1 MPQFRS
7 AQAVKRRAQGLRNL
21 PLLSYHNFFLYA
33 SSRCLPRN
41 PVIIGAL
48 HYLEGCLKK
57 QGLNITQIVLFGS
70 QARGA
75 TKEGSD
81 IDIAIISDDFQGKDI
96 FQRAQLTKEAEIEAR
111 KKFLVPLDVI
121 TLTPEEL
128 QDESSLIARFVRNG
142 LSLQA
147 T

>member
-1 MPQFRS
+1 M
-7 AQAVKRRAQGLRNL
+7 AKRT
-21 PLLSYHNFFLYA
+21 
-33 SSRCLPRN
+33 
-41 PVIIGAL
+41 IIEAL
-48 HYLEGCLKK
+48 HYLEGCLKR

-75 TKEGSD
+75 PQRGSD
-81 IDIAIISDDFQGKDI
+81 VDIAIISDDFQGKDI
-96 FQRAQLTKEAEIEAR
+96 FQRAELTKEAEIETI
-111 KKFLVPLDVI
+111 KKYLVPLDII

-142 LSLQA
+142 LPLQA